1 MIIGITGKSGAGKS
15 YVSEIISKRLDMIHL
30 DIDKISH
37 EVLTFD
43 KTIKFILK
51 TFGHSVFENGQI
63 NRKKLGKIV
72 FNDTLKL
79 KTLNDFCQNQIEKQI
94 DQILSSTNKSV
105 VLDYALLCKL
115 KQFELCDVK
124 ILLNSDINTRFNR
137 VAKRENISREYFLSR
152 DNSIDDFNGITFDY
166 IYENISESEIEN
178 LIIELKNKEQS
189 WLEKLQ

>member
-152 DNSIDDFNGITFDY
+152 DNSIDDFNGITFYY